1 MKHNTSFELQQE
13 HEISSF
19 MVILT
24 MTLVPGVA
32 PFINAVALM
41 LLLFLFPANKTLCP
55 SFASYG
61 SALALRYF
69 LVGKYC
75 DKPE

>member
-1 MKHNTSFELQQE
+1 
-13 HEISSF
+13 
-19 MVILT
+19 
-24 MTLVPGVA
+24 MTLAPGVA